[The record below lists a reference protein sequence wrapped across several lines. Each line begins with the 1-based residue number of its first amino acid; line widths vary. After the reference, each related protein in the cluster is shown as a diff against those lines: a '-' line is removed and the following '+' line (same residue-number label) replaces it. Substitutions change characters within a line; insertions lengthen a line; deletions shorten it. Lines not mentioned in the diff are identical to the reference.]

1 MKNARRT
8 KKLSMALAVLL
19 AANPLLAE
27 TNNAGALLPP
37 PPSAPLTLWNFLGIP
52 QGLNKI
58 RDVTTNRTGNHP
70 GLERKPPPRAIAD
83 FRNLE
88 SPNPAIKKAAEIKA
102 EEDLAPQKIKALK
115 YLATVGCGCY
125 PGVKEA
131 LMAATDDCTEVV
143 TLSGDAVHH
152 RRGQVALRSVQ

>member
-1 MKNARRT
+1 MLALLCSRQLPAAASMLSPATADHTTAPNQLQDAMMKNARRT

-52 QGLNKI
+52 QGFNKI

-102 EEDLAPQKIKALK
+102 EEDLAPQKIKA
-115 YLATVGCGCY
+115 
-125 PGVKEA
+125 
-131 LMAATDDCTEVV
+131 
-143 TLSGDAVHH
+143 
-152 RRGQVALRSVQ
+152 